1 MKICIFTNIGT
12 HVFVLTSGDD
22 IQFATTVPFSDPAW
36 DFPRCLLQ
44 TRRNDAAICLEH
56 SEARML

>member
-1 MKICIFTNIGT
+1 M
-12 HVFVLTSGDD
+12 FVLTSGDD

>member
-1 MKICIFTNIGT
+1 MGRTHRWSRKRTDFKFKVDNINDMT
-12 HVFVLTSGDD
+12 ISIKVSLLP
-22 IQFATTVPFSDPAW
+22 QF
-36 DFPRCLLQ
+36 RCLLQ